1 MSIVSLLQVIEPGP
15 VQAMPAEGDDGRRLR
30 AERNRDAVVDALL
43 ALYDEGHVQPGVAR
57 IAERAGVSS
66 RSVFRHFADLDA
78 LAAATIE
85 RQWSRVRELFEP
97 PPPGGDLATR
107 VEALTAQRL
116 RLHDTVAGVAR
127 AATLHVLM
135 SSSPTVAAAVGD
147 RRRLLAEQVTTLF
160 APELQAIAEPARR
173 EVVADALEAAA
184 SLENVEHLRTHVGLD
199 RERAAAV
206 VRHSLLAVLTA
217 APGAAGR

>member
-1 MSIVSLLQVIEPGP
+1 M
-15 VQAMPAEGDDGRRLR
+15 
-30 AERNRDAVVDALL
+30 
-43 ALYDEGHVQPGVAR
+43 

-85 RQWSRVRELFEP
+85 RQWSRVRALFEP
-97 PPPGGDLATR
+97 PPPGGDLVTR

-127 AATLHVLM
+127 AATLHVLL

-160 APELQAIAEPARR
+160 APELQAIADPARR
-173 EVVADALEAAA
+173 QVVAAAVEAAA
-184 SLENVEHLRTHVGLD
+184 SLENVEHLRTHARLD
-199 RERAAAV
+199 RERTAAV
-206 VRHSLLAVLTA
+206 VHHTLLAVLTA